1 MGYEVRGVIAQTA
14 VAQMVAAEF
23 GLGTRAVDL
32 EQGYALVPY
41 NDAAYDHFL
50 GRHREPRNPFR
61 WLDSAVADRLAT
73 ASLSGPL
80 AYVEAEYFGGTGE
93 QHAAVWDGGALA
105 WGPLGI
111 AFRQAIPPQGTAISQ
126 ALRRIGVTSDDKA
139 CDEFE
144 AVGLRRHRHLEDW
157 LPDMEDDE

>member
-14 VAQMVAAEF
+14 VAQLVAAEF
-23 GLGTRAVDL
+23 GPGTRAVDL

-50 GRHREPRNPFR
+50 GRHGEPHKPFG
-61 WLDSAVADRLAT
+61 WLGSAVADLLAT
-73 ASLSGPL
+73 ASRSGPL

-111 AFRQAIPPQGTAISQ
+111 GFRQAIPPQGTAISQ
-126 ALRRIGVTSDDKA
+126 ALRRIGVTANDKA

-144 AVGLRRHRHLEDW
+144 AVGLRRYRHLEDW
-157 LPDMEDDE
+157 LPEMEDDE

>member
-1 MGYEVRGVIAQTA
+1 VGYEVRGVIARAA

-23 GLGTRAVDL
+23 GPGTRAVDL

-50 GRHREPRNPFR
+50 GRRGEPRKPFR
-61 WLDSAVADRLAT
+61 RLGSAVADLI
-73 ASLSGPL
+73 ASASRSGPL

-93 QHAAVWDGGALA
+93 QHAAVWDGGTVA
-105 WGPLGI
+105 WGPLSIG
-111 AFRQAIPPQGTAISQ
+111 FRQAIPPQGTAISQ
-126 ALRRIGVTSDDKA
+126 ALRRIGVTSNDKA

-157 LPDMEDDE
+157 LPEMDDDE